1 MSQSLFANRRIRI
14 KPSICMM
21 VKRQLKGPGR
31 ILVQKNTDVSPHDV
45 IGHYKQTLGFTV
57 INAASELGV
66 NPSEVPKLLKKSVG
80 QTVFKGELVAS
91 KKGLFKNSQILS
103 PTDGIFQSLN
113 EKTGEITYKLI
124 PKDMPLSAGVFG
136 IVENVDPQKGEVIIK
151 SMMTEVYGVYGSG
164 NEKEGFINVIAG
176 PTDLVDKEH
185 VSIKN
190 KGQIIVAGSLIMEAT
205 IKKALGCGVSG
216 IVCGG
221 LNMDDYLAMALSL
234 NPQKRVGTEI
244 GISIIASEGF
254 GLLPMGDDFYEILKR
269 YAGRFAIIQGNL
281 GRILLPSDDPNSIL
295 SCRKI
300 ALPLKEA
307 LGVKPELSIEELKKG
322 SKVRLIAAPF
332 MGAQGE
338 VLAIDGSPTKL
349 ESGISTYLITIGTR
363 FKKIKIPY
371 SNVEII
377 G

>member
-1 MSQSLFANRRIRI
+1 MNDTLLANHRIRI

-31 ILVQKNTDVSPHDV
+31 IVVQKNVEVSPHDV

-57 INAASELGV
+57 INGAAELGV
-66 NPSEVPKLLKKSVG
+66 DPTEVPRLLSKAVG

-91 KKGLFKNSQILS
+91 KKGLFKSSHILS

-113 EKTGEITYKLI
+113 EKTGEITFKLI
-124 PKDMPLSAGVFG
+124 PKEMPLSAGVFG
-136 IVENVDPQKGEVIIK
+136 IVENIDYEKGEVMIK
-151 SMMTEVYGVYGSG
+151 GMMTEVYGVLGTG

-176 PTDLVDKEH
+176 ASDLVDKQH
-185 VSIKN
+185 INISQ

-205 IKKALGCGVSG
+205 IKKALSCGVAG
-216 IVCGG
+216 IICGG

-234 NPQKRVGTEI
+234 NPQKRIGTEI

-254 GLLPMGDDFYEILKR
+254 GLVPMGDDVYEILKR
-269 YAGRFAIIQGNL
+269 HAGRFAIIQGNM

-295 SCRKI
+295 SCRKVG
-300 ALPLKEA
+300 LPLKEA
-307 LGVKPELSIEELKKG
+307 LGVRPEIRVAEIKKG
-322 SKVRLIAAPF
+322 SKVRLIAPPF

-338 VLAIDGSPTKL
+338 VLEIDGTPTRL
-349 ESGISTYLITIGTR
+349 ESGISTYLVTIGTR
-363 FKKIKIPY
+363 FKKIKIPF
-371 SNVEII
+371 SNLEVI